1 MRRPDKPAPT
11 FGFRSVRWICAD
23 CQAVTGASSLA
34 TDLASCRSCVDS
46 YALIS
51 APTHSQDSQTSFMPP
66 ASRDHARIERRLIA
80 ALTDACE
87 IAKAEIP
94 GFEWLTHTVDYRA
107 FPQSLRVTWVFDSVA
122 SKAHALATGAD
133 ARMRELTTA
142 ALDDADVHVPNIA
155 RCVSFDSEEECHLR
169 HGGDWRR
176 RLANVRAI

>member
-1 MRRPDKPAPT
+1 
-11 FGFRSVRWICAD
+11 
-23 CQAVTGASSLA
+23 
-34 TDLASCRSCVDS
+34 
-46 YALIS
+46 
-51 APTHSQDSQTSFMPP
+51 MPP

-87 IAKAEIP
+87 IAKVEIP
-94 GFEWLTHTVDYRA
+94 GFDWLTHTVDYHA
-107 FPQSLRVTWVFDSVA
+107 FPQSLRVIWVFDSVA

-176 RLANVRAI
+176 RLATLRGI